1 MSAFLPR
8 AIAAIEPLPPEV
20 QEAMATR
27 VLAEATDEQAWAAQ
41 CGATTD
47 APWDCMAEMV
57 RRASNEGGTT
67 PRDDG
72 WPPHPP

>member
-41 CGATTD
+41 CGA
-47 APWDCMAEMV
+47 EMV

-72 WPPHPP
+72 WPPHPPS